1 MDDKVMNLTE
11 TPPETP
17 PIEEDIVVK
26 DQTSDTLFPRC
37 RKSISPYRP
46 GHLAT
51 IFLSA
56 RDFFSPAAA
65 LGNQGYLAIACWL
78 VGTSVAIT
86 RLEQQLVKAELGTTD
101 INLNLFELVLK
112 WSVFWPLVLSLGLV
126 AGWLFWFIG
135 GWWFRLRIK
144 FSGAPNPDPRMSR
157 LVMVYAGLV
166 SAIPHLAFVMWWT
179 LLYENYLIAYAQ
191 GLFLTVVLFAFS
203 FWELFSAYRGV
214 RTLFSVDRWRARLW
228 FIILPTLL
236 YLATFGLVA
245 AIFALTK

>member
-1 MDDKVMNLTE
+1 MDLAE
-11 TPPETP
+11 APPERP
-17 PIEEDIVVK
+17 PIEEDVVVK
-26 DQTSDTLFPRC
+26 DQTSDALFPRC

-56 RDFFSPAAA
+56 RDFFSPTAA

-78 VGTSVAIT
+78 MGTSIAIT

-157 LVMVYAGLV
+157 LVMVYSGLV

-191 GLFLTVVLFAFS
+191 GIFLTVVLFAFS
-203 FWELFSAYRGV
+203 FLELFSAYRGV
-214 RTLFSVDRWRARLW
+214 RMLFSVDRWRARLW
-228 FIILPTLL
+228 FIILPALL

-245 AIFALTK
+245 AIFALSK